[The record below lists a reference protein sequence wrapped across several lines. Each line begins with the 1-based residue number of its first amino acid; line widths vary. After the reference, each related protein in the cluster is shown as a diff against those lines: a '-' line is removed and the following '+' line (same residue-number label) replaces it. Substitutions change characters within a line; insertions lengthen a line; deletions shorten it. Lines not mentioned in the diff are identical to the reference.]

1 MVTNEKLVGHIAFR
15 TTVAPAQPVALPG
28 LVANDSTAYD
38 ASVTRDG
45 NTVGRYLVR
54 VGEALAPPRDE
65 SLDASVSSSLTPG
78 NAWTNVTVT
87 ERQDLVVGPSFDR
100 FYQLDVV
107 DNTGVGGLVIPSDI
121 ANVIVRFSAKRVNPR
136 RT

>member
-1 MVTNEKLVGHIAFR
+1 
-15 TTVAPAQPVALPG
+15 
-28 LVANDSTAYD
+28 
-38 ASVTRDG
+38 
-45 NTVGRYLVR
+45 
-54 VGEALAPPRDE
+54 
-65 SLDASVSSSLTPG
+65 VSSSLTPA